1 MAWLGSLLAA
11 AAGICGAVAAI
22 GETLEG
28 NTNVAGAALE
38 VIRLLF
44 GIINW
49 TIGTICFIIM
59 MVVVINHLIPGADLT
74 HTTDWVI
81 FDLASKWILWM
92 GAGLGASLVV
102 FALLTKVVSVAVIA
116 LNKSIGSM
124 TIKFLGLMLGVIGGL
139 ILYFDI

>member
-1 MAWLGSLLAA
+1 MAWLGALLAA
-11 AAGICGAVAAI
+11 ASGVCGTVAAI
-22 GETLEG
+22 GEKLEG
-28 NTNVAGAALE
+28 NTTVADAALG
-38 VIRLLF
+38 VIRVLF

-49 TIGTICFIIM
+49 TLGIICFIIM
-59 MVVVINHLIPGADLT
+59 IVVVINHLFPNADLT

-81 FDLASKWILWM
+81 FDLASKWILWI

-102 FALLTKVVSVAVIA
+102 FILLTKVVSAAVIA

-124 TIKFLGLMLGVIGGL
+124 SIKFIGLMLGVIGGL